1 MNELNLSLW
10 ENDLPSNLTIDIMSI
25 AINDLNV
32 PPSYPITLKHYE
44 ALWGDSEVA
53 QLNNNWGGVT
63 WNTSWND
70 PHTRNS
76 GVIVTRGSSRP
87 AIEGGHYVKFQSVKD
102 YFKDWAYFMGD
113 GEGIYNVQGSN
124 TFQECVKGMFIY
136 GGAMYDYATM
146 NVEGSENRYNL
157 YYEQMLARR
166 NAINNANDGILD
178 RIDNGEFDHLVD
190 GGSGDGGD
198 CSNVISKVLQII
210 NQYKNNV
217 ELTADLSSLK
227 KSLNQPVSK
236 FSEDIHANEIF
247 KITKMYNN
255 MLKVNVNLDPDNID
269 LESNVDQVFNQI
281 IQEINKIDTGG
292 GGTIPDDKPFPP
304 VSNYDNITAVYG
316 YSDGY
321 DGWHAG
327 LDFGG
332 IVAGVDGDPI
342 YATMDGTV
350 RIAEFNDGGLGNVV
364 WIEHS
369 DDDYFS
375 AYAHLSGFNTTSGSA
390 VKKGDVIGYM
400 GNTGYSF
407 GTHLHFV
414 IATVL
419 WGNTETNTID
429 PKEYL
434 GI

>member
-1 MNELNLSLW
+1 MAELDLSLW
-10 ENDLPSNLTIDIMSI
+10 ENNLPENITLDIMSI
-25 AINDLNV
+25 AINDLKV

-53 QLNNNWGGVT
+53 KLNNNWGGVT
-63 WNTSWND
+63 WNTTWND

-76 GVIVTRGSSRP
+76 GVIVTRGTSRP
-87 AIEGGHYVKFQSVKD
+87 AIEGGYYVKFQSVKD

-113 GEGIYNVQGSN
+113 GEGIYNVQGSS

-146 NVEGSENRYNL
+146 NVEGSQNRYNL
-157 YYEQMLARR
+157 YYDQMVARR
-166 NAINNANDGILD
+166 NAINNANGGILD

-190 GGSGDGGD
+190 NGSGGSGY
-198 CSNVISKVLQII
+198 CSNVITKVLQII

-217 ELTADLSSLK
+217 ELTADLTSLK

-236 FSEDIHANEIF
+236 FSEDVHANEIF

-255 MLKVNVNLDPDNID
+255 MLKVNVNLDLDKID

-281 IQEINKIDTGG
+281 IQAINKIDTGG
-292 GGTIPDDKPFPP
+292 GSLPDDKPFPP
-304 VSNYDNITAVYG
+304 VSNYTNITAVYG

-342 YATMDGTV
+342 YATADGTV
-350 RIAEFNDGGLGNVV
+350 RIAEFNNGGLGNVV

-369 DDDYFS
+369 TDNYFS
-375 AYAHLSGFNTTSGSA
+375 AYAHLSGFNTSSGST

-414 IATVL
+414 VATVL
-419 WGNTETNTID
+419 WGNNETNTID
-429 PKEYL
+429 PKSYL